1 VSDLSPRLTAALADR
16 YRIERK
22 LGAGGMAIV
31 YLAEDVKHHRQVAI
45 KVLRP
50 EIAAALGLERFLRE
64 IETTANLRHPHILP
78 LYDSGTIGASES
90 PNTHMPF
97 YVMPFVEGESLRDR
111 LRREKQL
118 PIEEALRITREVA
131 DALGYAHDRGVV
143 HRDIKPENILLERG
157 HAVVADFGV
166 ARAVTAAGNV
176 RLTQTGLAVG
186 TPAYMSP
193 EQAAGESD
201 LDGRSDLFALGAV
214 LYEMLAG
221 EAPYTGPTAQAIMA
235 KRFAEPAPSVRR
247 IRPLV
252 TAAVDQAI
260 VKALARVPADR
271 FPSCAAFIDGL
282 THDPTKAPKLPS
294 VAILPFLNLS
304 ADPENEYFADGV
316 TEDVIAQLS
325 KIRSLKVISRSSVM
339 RFKTRE
345 PGLREIGGM
354 LGVATVVDGSV
365 RRFGDRVR
373 IVAQLIDAEADR
385 HLWTETY
392 DRQLTDIFAIQT
404 DVALSI
410 ATALEAELR
419 PQERAR
425 IHREPTSDMQ
435 AYQWYLQ
442 GRACY
447 IRYTQEHIR
456 KGIEYFEHAIEA
468 DPGFALAHTG
478 LALAFA
484 ELSAGQGGGDL
495 RPDLAYQRGVEAVT
509 RALELDSELGEA
521 HAVLA
526 LLKLVHDFDWV
537 GAEAEFKLALEL
549 SPGAADTHD
558 HYGWLCAGMER
569 FDEAI
574 ALVRRAQELDP
585 LAHRS
590 DVASTLLRAGR
601 NQEALEAALTA
612 VDFEPEYAR
621 GRSTLGWAYLKLG
634 RVEEGLANLEHAVR
648 LTPGNT
654 LHLAQ
659 LGQAYGEFG
668 QREKAE
674 EILRELER
682 MSSQRYVSP
691 YHLAYV
697 YTGLG
702 EGDLAMDCL
711 ERAFEERAGS
721 VYGIKGSFLFTSL
734 RSHPRFVALLRRI
747 NLG

>member
-22 LGAGGMAIV
+22 LGAGGMAMV

-90 PNTHMPF
+90 PNTHTPF

-166 ARAVTAAGNV
+166 ARAVTAAGNE

-260 VKALARVPADR
+260 AKALARVPADR
-271 FPSCAAFIDGL
+271 FPSCAAFVAGL
-282 THDPTKAPKLPS
+282 EHAAPVTKLPS

-304 ADPENEYFADGV
+304 ADPENEFFADGV

-339 RFKTRE
+339 RFKSRE
-345 PGLREIGGM
+345 QGLREIGAQ

-410 ATALEAELR
+410 AAALEAELR
-419 PQERAR
+419 PQELAR
-425 IHREPTSDMQ
+425 IGRAPTTSMSAYQ
-435 AYQWYLQ
+435 AYLR
-442 GRACY
+442 GRFLY
-447 IRYTQEHIR
+447 SRYTEENIW
-456 KGIEYFEHAIEA
+456 KGIDFLEQAIAA
-468 DPGFALAHTG
+468 DPGFAIAYTG
-478 LALAFA
+478 LAFAYA
-484 ELSAGQGGGDL
+484 ELAAGQGGGDF
-495 RPDLAYQRGVEAVT
+495 RPEIANARARVAIT
-509 RALELDSELGEA
+509 RALELDPELGEA
-521 HAVLA
+521 HAVLG
-526 LLKLVHDFDWV
+526 LLLMVHDFDWA
-537 GAEAEFKLALEL
+537 GAEAAFRRALDL
-549 SPGAADTHD
+549 SPGSADIHD
-558 HYGWLCAGMER
+558 HYGWLCAALER
-569 FDEAI
+569 YDEAV
-574 ALVRRAQELDP
+574 AMVQRAQELDP
-585 LAHRS
+585 LMHRS

-601 NQEALEAALTA
+601 HSEALEAAKQA
-612 VDFEPEYAR
+612 VEFEPGYPRA
-621 GRSTLGWAYLKLG
+621 RSTLAWAHIRSG
-634 RVEEGLANLEHAVR
+634 QVAEGLAHLEETVR
-648 LTPGNT
+648 LAPGNT
-654 LHLAQ
+654 MFLAQ
-659 LGQAYGEFG
+659 LGQAYGECG
-668 QREKAE
+668 RLE
-674 EILRELER
+674 EARAVLGRLEELGKT
-682 MSSQRYVSP
+682 RYVSP
-691 YHLAYV
+691 YHLAYI

-734 RSHPRFVALLRRI
+734 RSHPRFVALLGRI